1 MSMPLGLVE
10 GFYGRTYS
18 WSERRELVTFLAS
31 RGYDHYFYAPKA
43 DACLRSDWTRKHD
56 PRQVRAL
63 RAFGAHCKRQ
73 GLTWGIGLSPLT
85 AGGGGPFD
93 ERSSEDLLRRVDE
106 LEALSID
113 HLLLLFDD
121 MHGHEGLAERQCAM
135 VDRLRRTFPL
145 RLIVCPT
152 YYSTSS
158 VLDRIFGQRPVRYLE
173 QLGQGLDPSVEVLW
187 TGPKV
192 CSESYPNEHL
202 AEVAGALNRRPW
214 IWDNY
219 PVNDGPRMCG
229 FLHLLGFPPRTRQL
243 RERVAGISVN
253 PMSQPWLSRLP
264 LATLPDAL
272 NVEQP
277 MDRREAFLESG
288 SRLLPG
294 PLFAV
299 LREDLDRFQ
308 SAGLDGLAPAEVT
321 GATDTYSRF
330 DHPVARE
337 IVSWLRGDFRVEGES
352 VAG

>member
-1 MSMPLGLVE
+1 MSPPLGVIE
-10 GFYGRTYS
+10 GFYGRAYS
-18 WSERRELVTFLAS
+18 WPERRDLVTFLAS

-43 DACLRSDWTRKHD
+43 DACLRSHWTEKHD

-85 AGGGGPFD
+85 AGRDGRFD
-93 ERSSEDLLRRVDE
+93 ERSATDLLRRVEE

-113 HLLLLFDD
+113 RLLLLFDD
-121 MHGHEGLAERQCAM
+121 MRGDEGLAERQCAM
-135 VDRLRRTFPL
+135 VDLLRRRFPL

-152 YYSTSS
+152 YYATSR

-173 QLGQGLDPSVEVLW
+173 QLGQGLDPSVEVFW
-187 TGPKV
+187 TGPDV
-192 CSESYPNEHL
+192 CSESYPDEHL
-202 AEVAGALNRRPW
+202 ADVAGALNRRPW

-229 FLHLLGFPPRTRQL
+229 FLHLLGFPSRTRRL
-243 RERVAGISVN
+243 AGRVAGISAN
-253 PMSQPWLSRLP
+253 PMLQPWLSRLP

-272 NVEQP
+272 KLEQP
-277 MDRREAFLESG
+277 MDRRQAFLDSG
-288 SRLLPG
+288 GRLLPG
-294 PLFAV
+294 PLFAA

-308 SAGLDGLAPAEVT
+308 GGGLDGLAPAEAAR
-321 GATDTYSRF
+321 ATATYRRF
-330 DHPVARE
+330 HHPAARE
-337 IVSWLRGDFRVEGES
+337 IVGWLRGDYRAEGEW